1 MPPGASA
8 TRWSTTPT
16 ATSSRSTALGRLE
29 IEDAPGEGAHGDAG
43 AGGAVVVVGSP
54 GGDGAPQRVALRS
67 SLPLIY
73 AGRAV
78 VQSERVSGIMPL

>member
-1 MPPGASA
+1 
-8 TRWSTTPT
+8 
-16 ATSSRSTALGRLE
+16 
-29 IEDAPGEGAHGDAG
+29 
-43 AGGAVVVVGSP
+43 VVVVGSP
-54 GGDGAPQRVALRS
+54 GGDGAPQRVVSRS